1 MFINHTHKF
10 IFIHIPKNGGTSI
23 RNSFDINGYD
33 KRVVRKPYPHD
44 TSTEIREYCGEE
56 VWNTFYKFAVVRN
69 PYDRLVSFYHFHKS
83 NQYTEPYGRERAFK
97 YNFKD
102 WVINIAKQ
110 EKRTEYAVQRSGGRI
125 VGNTQFSYLSMQ
137 PNKIIRFE
145 NLQEDFNEVC
155 SDIGIEPYELPHYN
169 KSEHEPFESYYDDE
183 LKEIVYGMFIVDFKR
198 FRYAR

>member
-33 KRVVRKPYPHD
+33 KRVARKKYPHD
-44 TSTEIREYCGEE
+44 GTMEIRDYCGEE

-69 PYDRLVSFYHFHKS
+69 PYDRLVSYYHFHKS
-83 NQYTEPYGRERAFK
+83 PQYKYPARAQELS
-97 YNFKD
+97 FKD
-102 WVINIAKQ
+102 WVMKGLDDKIT
-110 EKRTEYAVQRSGGRI
+110 R
-125 VGNTQFSYLSMQ
+125 TQFNYFAMSQ
-137 PNKIIRFE
+137 DKTIRFE
-145 NLQEDFNEVC
+145 NLQEGFNEVC
-155 SDIGIEPYELPHYN
+155 TDIGIESYELPHYN

-183 LKEIVYGMFIVDFKR
+183 LKEIVYGMVIVDFNR